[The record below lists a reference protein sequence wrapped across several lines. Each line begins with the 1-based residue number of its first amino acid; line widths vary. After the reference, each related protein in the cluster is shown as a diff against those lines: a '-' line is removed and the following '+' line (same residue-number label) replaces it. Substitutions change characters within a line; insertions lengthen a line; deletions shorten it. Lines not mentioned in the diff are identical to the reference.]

1 MKEWKIMCV
10 LLLVAVAGCLPAVM
24 SDADLQEVQKKKALS
39 DLQTRIA
46 DLEILKIEQTL
57 TRDIMVIQQEVREL
71 TLKAQAPPVIEG
83 EFIPIDKVPE
93 NVK

>member
-24 SDADLQEVQKKKALS
+24 SEADLQEVQKKKALS

-57 TRDIMVIQQEVREL
+57 TRDIMVIQAEVREL

-83 EFIPIDKVPE
+83 EFIPIDKLPE